1 MKNVYP
7 NLKELTQKE
16 YMENSKKA
24 HDAENINSKILSI
37 GELKNM
43 IKAIKTNNSVYNKRI
58 PACACG
64 KFDFDG
70 ALVKHAHIGYFDFE
84 RIER

>member
-1 MKNVYP
+1 MKN
-7 NLKELTQKE
+7 LK
-16 YMENSKKA
+16 NIKKA
-24 HDAENINSKILSI
+24 GQSMKKNSKILSI
-37 GELKNM
+37 SELKSM

-58 PACACG
+58 PSQACG
-64 KFDFDG
+64 KFNFDG